1 MKSVRALDKFNQ
13 IVKISDV
20 KSGAGDE
27 LFCIGCGGKLIARKG
42 EVNAHHFAHLNSSNE
57 SGCSWGLESELHLLA
72 KEAIALY
79 QRISIPIGHLAPTG
93 KIIELKDAVL
103 ETKNGSRIPDITAY
117 YEGYPLL
124 IEIAVTHK
132 CGKDKI
138 VELRKQ
144 NIDCIEYDLS
154 PYDLIKNQVNNVE
167 QVYKIIESSAARI
180 LSYCTSS
187 ALGALH
193 FDSDKES
200 HRALI
205 IEARELSIKNK
216 QSMIKLNN
224 YETKIQ
230 QAEDSLSDKHNQASN
245 AKNYFDK
252 VMNDVATAS
261 EEHKKLKEEYKH
273 NESLLELMRQETK
286 LNREVLNKNEIMLEL
301 TEGKKVEIDNL
312 MEKQDELKY
321 KILNQDNLI
330 ADSARE
336 ISQPFIDEL
345 KDKIDRQNVHIAVE
359 ADKLDSWRF
368 RQGIDSASRF
378 RTSKLPQ
385 EERSAWLDMEIKR
398 KEIKLSE
405 LNQCQ

>member
-27 LFCIGCGGKLIARKG
+27 LYCIGCGGKLIARKG
-42 EVNAHHFAHLNSSNE
+42 DVNAHHFAHLNTSSE
-57 SGCSWGLESELHLLA
+57 GGCSWGLESELHLIA
-72 KEAIALY
+72 KEAIAHY
-79 QRISIPIGHLAPTG
+79 KRITIPIGHIAPTG
-93 KIIELKDAVL
+93 KVIELNNVTL
-103 ETKNGSRIPDITAY
+103 EIGKENRIPDITSY
-117 YEGYPLL
+117 HEGYPLL

-138 VELRKQ
+138 IELRKQ

-154 PYDLIKNQVNNVE
+154 PYDLVKNQINNVE
-167 QVYKIIESSAARI
+167 QVYKIIESSSARI

-224 YETKIQ
+224 YETKIK
-230 QAEDSLSDKHNQASN
+230 QAEESLSDKHNQASN
-245 AKNYFDK
+245 AQEYFNK
-252 VMNDVATAS
+252 VMNDVASAS

-286 LNREVLNKNEIMLEL
+286 LNREVLNKNEIILEL
-301 TEGKKVEIDNL
+301 AESKKIEIDNL
-312 MEKQDELKY
+312 MEKQDELKH

-330 ADSARE
+330 ADSAHE
-336 ISQPFIDEL
+336 ISKPLIDEL
-345 KDKIDRQNVHIAVE
+345 NDKIDRQNVHIAVE

-378 RTSKLPQ
+378 RTSGLPQ
-385 EERSAWLDMEIKR
+385 EQRSAWLDMEIKR
-398 KEIKLSE
+398 KEVKL
-405 LNQCQ
+405 NG